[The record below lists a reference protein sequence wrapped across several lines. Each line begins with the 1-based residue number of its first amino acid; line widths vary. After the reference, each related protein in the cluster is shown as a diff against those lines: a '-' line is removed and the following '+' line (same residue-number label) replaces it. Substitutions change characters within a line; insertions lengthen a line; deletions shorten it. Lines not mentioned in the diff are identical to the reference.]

1 MKPLVSV
8 IVANHNR
15 ADLIEETL
23 ESIQGQTYSHFEC
36 LVIDD
41 QSTDNSD
48 SIIQKWIK
56 RDNRFQYY
64 RRPNT
69 IKKGANACRNWGFKK
84 SKGELIKF
92 FDSDD
97 IMLPNHLEVSLDHLQ
112 RQKLDF
118 VVVDCQN
125 FDENGLRERP
135 YETNKDHVKISPFE
149 FAKFQNAWITNDLM
163 LTRKYAS
170 QIIFNEEIKELASE
184 YQYAIKLLLLTQNGI
199 VLPHILTHRRVHN
212 GSFIVNMDRD
222 ETVKMI
228 NIAETKLHT
237 AAYLSD
243 IAPKLLLRWFIE
255 GYVRLSGDLATFKIY
270 PPSLFKALFIH
281 IKLFGGVKTISFLLG
296 LNTIYF
302 TSRGYALIKFARS

>member
-8 IVANHNR
+8 IVANYNR

-84 SKGELIKF
+84 SNGELMKF

-97 IMLPNHLEVSLDHLQ
+97 IMLSNHLEISVDYLQ
-112 RQKLDF
+112 NQKLDF

-125 FDENGLRERP
+125 FDKDGLRERP
-135 YETNKDHVKISPFE
+135 YETNKDHVKNKPLE
-149 FAKFQNAWITNDLM
+149 FSTFQNGWITNDLM

-170 QIIFNEEIKELASE
+170 QIIFNENIRDLASE
-184 YQYAIKLLLLTQNGI
+184 YQYAIKLLLITQNGI
-199 VLPHILTHRRVHN
+199 VLPHILTHRRLHN
-212 GSFIVNMDRD
+212 GSLFLKIQNSGVTKKKI
-222 ETVKMI
+222 E
-228 NIAETKLHT
+228 AETKLHT

-243 IAPKLLLRWFIE
+243 IAPKSLLRWFLE

-281 IKLFGGVKTISFLLG
+281 IKLFGGVKTISFILG
-296 LNTIYF
+296 LTTIYF
-302 TSRGYALIKFARS
+302 TGRGYALIKFARS

>member
-8 IVANHNR
+8 IVANYNR

-36 LVIDD
+36 LIIDD
-41 QSTDNSD
+41 QSTDNSEP
-48 SIIQKWIK
+48 IIQKWIK

-64 RRPNT
+64 RRPDS

-97 IMLPNHLEVSLDHLQ
+97 IMLPNHIEVSVDYLLK
-112 RQKLDF
+112 QKLDF

-125 FDENGLRERP
+125 FDKNGLRERP

-163 LTRKYAS
+163 LTRKYAG
-170 QIIFNEEIKELASE
+170 QIMFNEDILDVASE
-184 YQYAIKLLLLTQNGI
+184 YQYGLKLLLLTQNGI
-199 VLPHILTHRRVHN
+199 VLPYILTHRRLHH
-212 GSFIVNMDRD
+212 GSLFLKIKNSGVSKKKFDAD
-222 ETVKMI
+222 
-228 NIAETKLHT
+228 TKLHT
-237 AAYLSD
+237 ALYLSD
-243 IAPKLLLRWFIE
+243 IAPRSMLRWFIE
-255 GYVRLSGDLATFKIY
+255 GYVRLSGELASSKIY
-270 PPSLFKALFIH
+270 PPKLFKSLVFH
-281 IKLFGGVKTISFLLG
+281 IKMFGGVKTISFILG
-296 LNTIYF
+296 LIVMYLTGQ
-302 TSRGYALIKFARS
+302 GYALIKFARS